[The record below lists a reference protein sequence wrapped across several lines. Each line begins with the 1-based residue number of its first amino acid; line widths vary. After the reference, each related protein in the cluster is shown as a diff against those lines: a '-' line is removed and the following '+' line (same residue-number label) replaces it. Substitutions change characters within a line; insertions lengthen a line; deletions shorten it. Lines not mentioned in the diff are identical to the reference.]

1 MSDKIT
7 APRLLK
13 MREAGEKIVVVTAYD
28 APSASMVDAAGIDVL
43 LVGDSVGNT
52 VLGFDTTIPVDL
64 SDIVHHVKAVR
75 KGLKRAL
82 LVADLPFGSYQISV
96 EQAIESAFALMKA
109 GAEAVKLEGTYTEAI
124 SAIVRA
130 GIPVMGHVGLTPQS
144 FHQIGGYRVQGK
156 GDQGEVVLDQAMQI
170 EKAGAFGIVLEL
182 IPAVLAAKI
191 TENLRIPTIG
201 IGAGVDC
208 SGEVQVWHD
217 LIGLSPSL
225 MKHSK
230 RYVSG
235 RDLIIEALS
244 HYREDVKSGKF
255 PAEENSF

>member
-1 MSDKIT
+1 
-7 APRLLK
+7 
-13 MREAGEKIVVVTAYD
+13 
-28 APSASMVDAAGIDVL
+28 
-43 LVGDSVGNT
+43 
-52 VLGFDTTIPVDL
+52 
-64 SDIVHHVKAVR
+64 
-75 KGLKRAL
+75 
-82 LVADLPFGSYQISV
+82 
-96 EQAIESAFALMKA
+96 MKA